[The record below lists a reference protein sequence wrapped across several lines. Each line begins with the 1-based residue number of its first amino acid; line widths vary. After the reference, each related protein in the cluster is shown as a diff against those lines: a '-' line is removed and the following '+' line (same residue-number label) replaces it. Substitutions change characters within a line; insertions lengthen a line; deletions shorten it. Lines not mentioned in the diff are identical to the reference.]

1 MAERSPN
8 GIMVE
13 QTPSSRS
20 AHGEVSGGYYPP
32 ERRVREAEPPG
43 SPARPPEASPAAVL
57 AALRAAGPAPPI
69 AERRRLLAALAA
81 ELVRR
86 SEAIVAAADADFG
99 GRGAEDT
106 LLGDVLVT
114 VQAARRARRWLRW
127 WARPRPVLAPLPF
140 QPCLAWTEPVPKG
153 VVGVMAPWNYPVQLA
168 LWPALEAVAAG
179 NRVAIKPSE
188 HTPRCAALLEEIVAR
203 AWGPGIAR
211 VVQGDAAVAA
221 KFAAQPWDHLVFTGG
236 TATGRRVAEAAAPNL
251 TPLTLELGGQC
262 AALVLPGARLD
273 RAAHAILAAKAL
285 NAGQTC
291 VAPDTVLLVGH
302 SRDAFAQA
310 ARATGIAPE
319 SRVAPWQAERQARLS
334 PGSEALAEGP
344 AGPPLRLGG
353 DSGEERFGPVL
364 GVVECADL
372 DAALGWLRGRPAPL
386 ALSLFGASRSEEERI
401 AAESRA
407 GAIVTGRVLDHVGFP
422 NLPFGGVGGSGH
434 GRYHGFAGFAEFSDW
449 RARVRHG
456 PFALARLLDPPRG
469 DFARRLARR
478 LVR

>member
-1 MAERSPN
+1 M
-8 GIMVE
+8 
-13 QTPSSRS
+13 
-20 AHGEVSGGYYPP
+20 
-32 ERRVREAEPPG
+32 
-43 SPARPPEASPAAVL
+43 L
-57 AALRAAGPAPPI
+57 AALRAAGPAPAL

-81 ELVRR
+81 ELVRQ

-99 GRGAEDT
+99 GRAAEDT

-114 VQAARRARRWLRW
+114 LQAARRARRWLRW

-221 KFAAQPWDHLVFTGG
+221 DFAAQPWNHLVFTGG
-236 TATGRRVAEAAAPNL
+236 TETGRRVAGAAAPNL

-273 RAAHAILAAKAL
+273 RAAQAILAAKAL

-302 SRDAFAQA
+302 SRAAFARA

-319 SRVAPWQAERQARLS
+319 SRIVPWQAERQARLAA
-334 PGSEALAEGP
+334 GSEVLAGGP
-344 AGPPLRLGG
+344 GRRCASAAMQG
-353 DSGEERFGPVL
+353 ERFGPVL
-364 GVVECADL
+364 GLVECADL
-372 DAALGWLRGRPAPL
+372 AAALGWLRARPAPL
-386 ALSLFGASRSEEERI
+386 ALSLFGASREEERRI

-407 GAIVTGRVLDHVGFP
+407 GAIACGRALDHVGFP

-469 DFARRLARR
+469 GFARKLARR